1 MMNYSKI
8 KYYSPYDLVNSIK
21 EETQWSPVLTLNFPT
36 MDTMDIVLFEAFLM
50 GNTFKSAAADTTN
63 SVHEE
68 ETNERQVL
76 TLEPDSEDKIETDN
90 KKKEIKNTRLPQPE

>member
-1 MMNYSKI
+1 MDMNFLFPREFKI

-50 GNTFKSAAADTTN
+50 GSTFKSAAADTTN

-76 TLEPDSEDKIETDN
+76 TLEP
-90 KKKEIKNTRLPQPE
+90 